1 MRTPQAAS
9 GNYFGNIESLKGRK
23 DPEALQNAA
32 KELESLFAY
41 EMIKAMRET
50 SEINGGGLGK
60 DTYMSMFDMELSRL
74 FADRG
79 LGLKELLLKGLN
91 RQAGNEKDQGKQT
104 LPVAAGPLNGTNSR
118 TNKPSPPEPK
128 PESRS
133 LKPLTAPKAAVELSD
148 PIFGDMDHDE
158 PSMPVDGRV
167 SSNFGMR
174 NHPVHGGKKF
184 HHGMDIAAPA
194 GTEIYPYR
202 GGRVVF
208 SGDNRGYGNMIIID
222 HGDGYV
228 SRYAHNRV
236 NLVRQGDQ
244 VDENTVIAEVGSTGI
259 STGPH
264 LHFEVRQNGRP
275 MDPAKVLAMR

>member
-1 MRTPQAAS
+1 
-9 GNYFGNIESLKGRK
+9 
-23 DPEALQNAA
+23 
-32 KELESLFAY
+32 
-41 EMIKAMRET
+41 
-50 SEINGGGLGK
+50 
-60 DTYMSMFDMELSRL
+60 
-74 FADRG
+74 
-79 LGLKELLLKGLN
+79 
-91 RQAGNEKDQGKQT
+91 
-104 LPVAAGPLNGTNSR
+104 
-118 TNKPSPPEPK
+118 
-128 PESRS
+128 
-133 LKPLTAPKAAVELSD
+133 
-148 PIFGDMDHDE
+148 MDHDE